1 MEDAPLGVSAGISAG
16 MTVLMVPHPKMD
28 KKESKEATF
37 VVSDLHQFLSLEAGL
52 PDYGYQKATLDI

>member
-1 MEDAPLGVSAGISAG
+1 
-16 MTVLMVPHPKMD
+16 MD

-37 VVSDLHQFLSLEAGL
+37 VVSDLNHFLSLEVGL